1 MKATVQDMQSY
12 LAQMQTLLGVETNH
26 NVSQQTFTQPH
37 MVQQTLPQTEYIVSP
52 LEEQLERVTMALCE
66 LNQKLDQQQ
75 DTLSML
81 CERMRIFEERQPI
94 APSIPEQY
102 SAWSND
108 SALISSS
115 IDTVPLMVRKIEH
128 VIQEEVQE
136 EVPVVQE
143 KVQEEVPVVQEEVPV
158 VQEKQVVQEE
168 VPAVQE
174 EVPVMQEEQLVVK
187 PVQPVV
193 QEEKPVVQEEV
204 PVEEPTVE
212 EEEPAVEE
220 EEGEE
225 LEEITF
231 NDETYYKDSEGFIYK
246 PEDLD
251 TPIGYWKE
259 KTGTIAFYR
268 TKK

>member
-168 VPAVQE
+168 VP
-174 EVPVMQEEQLVVK
+174 
-187 PVQPVV
+187 
-193 QEEKPVVQEEV
+193 
-204 PVEEPTVE
+204 VEEPTVE